1 MTEAITELL
10 QAWRVG
16 DDAARSQLD
25 AYVYD
30 TLKRM
35 ARQRVRDSGAGA
47 TLNATALVHE
57 AVARMLG
64 SETDWQS
71 HNHFY
76 ALAALQ
82 MRAVLVDAARRR
94 RTTKRGSDWVAVT
107 LDAETI
113 AGAGSDALLELHEA
127 LDRLAGAEPRTARVV
142 ELTYFGGLTSAQV
155 AEVCAV
161 SVATVERDLR
171 FGRAWLRD
179 VLST

>member
-1 MTEAITELL
+1 MAEAITELL
-10 QAWRVG
+10 QSWRAG
-16 DDAARSQLD
+16 DDAARSQVD

-35 ARQRVRDSGAGA
+35 ARQRVRDGGAGA

-64 SETDWQS
+64 SETEWQS

-82 MRAVLVDAARRR
+82 MRAVLVDSARSRS
-94 RTTKRGSDWVAVT
+94 TAKRGGDWVAVT
-107 LDAETI
+107 LDAERI
-113 AGAGSDALLELHEA
+113 AGEDADDLLALHDALE
-127 LDRLAGAEPRTARVV
+127 RLGDEDPRTARVL

-155 AEVCAV
+155 AEVCQV
-161 SVATVERDLR
+161 SVATVQRDLR
-171 FGRAWLRD
+171 FGRVWLRD
-179 VLST
+179 TLSK